1 MSKAPNAAYY
11 NQKGREAYQ
20 AGIVKIF
27 GDARSW
33 QQKAFQDGYKQARKD
48 WQEKYAEA
56 VECESDVMTIKRF
69 VCAKGV
75 IKAEQ
80 NAEKSVQ
87 DIFDI
92 VIANELYVPKT
103 DQGKTSRF
111 MCHALN
117 RAAENGLIEWEDVNK
132 AKDAIEYY
140 MRCILESDCSALET
154 ALKDS
159 NLPHT
164 FKDCMEIYTAWAM
177 KPGKR
182 IAVYIK
188 GSK

>member
-1 MSKAPNAAYY
+1 MSQAPNAAYY

-33 QQKAFQDGYKQARKD
+33 QQKAFQDGYNQARKE
-48 WQEKYAEA
+48 WREKYSEA
-56 VECESDVMTIKRF
+56 VKAESDVMTIKAF
-69 VCAKGV
+69 VHAKKA

-92 VIANELYVPKT
+92 VIANELYVPET

-111 MCHALN
+111 MCHALR
-117 RAAENGLIEWEDVNK
+117 RAAENGLIEWEDVDM
-132 AKDAIEYY
+132 ATDAINGYI
-140 MRCILESDCSALET
+140 RHILESDCCALET
-154 ALKDS
+154 ALKNS

-164 FKDCMEIYTAWAM
+164 FKDCMDIYTAWAM

-188 GSK
+188 GSN